1 MVRFVFQRT
10 SSRQKA
16 SAEAALTNASDNQS
30 IDDLVVALNDAKAQ
44 GVDTNRIA
52 AAQADLQ
59 GLLDK
64 RLHEAQAMQ
73 LDKDSVRLRRA
84 IEQAANGKVNDSA
97 LTRLEAALNEGRESG
112 LPSELLAE
120 GINALSDG
128 RAKVLENALRAAIA
142 RQSDT
147 ALYTAI
153 KDAKKAAERR
163 DGTHVRVGRELMVEA
178 EEALRVTRRAAQKT
192 AMLERT
198 MEMAGPA
205 ALERAL
211 AAARHDPHM
220 PEETVARA
228 EAVLQERRR
237 EQRYHR
243 LLEALQEA
251 QQKALEERRA
261 RWRFKR
267 VRLPDW
273 PCPRCTFVN
282 NGPMPFCEMCEA
294 DRPAAHVAAAM
305 AAAGETS
312 DDAQAEELRQLGAL
326 AVEVRRRLDDPRAW
340 PPAWLHFLRV
350 AYAQF
355 PAPGLRPEQLNKA
368 RARLQQAA
376 KSRIARTVP
385 RALMEFIRLY
395 HPDKNRVEDHGPLWA
410 KVAEALTKIATHL
423 LGEYK
428 AKIQAQAAEV

>member
-1 MVRFVFQRT
+1 MTMVRFVFQRT

-147 ALYTAI
+147 A
-153 KDAKKAAERR
+153 
-163 DGTHVRVGRELMVEA
+163 
-178 EEALRVTRRAAQKT
+178 
-192 AMLERT
+192 
-198 MEMAGPA
+198 
-205 ALERAL
+205 
-211 AAARHDPHM
+211 
-220 PEETVARA
+220 
-228 EAVLQERRR
+228 
-237 EQRYHR
+237 
-243 LLEALQEA
+243 
-251 QQKALEERRA
+251 
-261 RWRFKR
+261 
-267 VRLPDW
+267 
-273 PCPRCTFVN
+273 
-282 NGPMPFCEMCEA
+282 
-294 DRPAAHVAAAM
+294 
-305 AAAGETS
+305 
-312 DDAQAEELRQLGAL
+312 
-326 AVEVRRRLDDPRAW
+326 
-340 PPAWLHFLRV
+340 
-350 AYAQF
+350 
-355 PAPGLRPEQLNKA
+355 
-368 RARLQQAA
+368 
-376 KSRIARTVP
+376 
-385 RALMEFIRLY
+385 
-395 HPDKNRVEDHGPLWA
+395 
-410 KVAEALTKIATHL
+410 
-423 LGEYK
+423 
-428 AKIQAQAAEV
+428 

>member
-1 MVRFVFQRT
+1 
-10 SSRQKA
+10 
-16 SAEAALTNASDNQS
+16 
-30 IDDLVVALNDAKAQ
+30 
-44 GVDTNRIA
+44 
-52 AAQADLQ
+52 
-59 GLLDK
+59 
-64 RLHEAQAMQ
+64 
-73 LDKDSVRLRRA
+73 
-84 IEQAANGKVNDSA
+84 
-97 LTRLEAALNEGRESG
+97 
-112 LPSELLAE
+112 
-120 GINALSDG
+120 
-128 RAKVLENALRAAIA
+128 
-142 RQSDT
+142 
-147 ALYTAI
+147 
-153 KDAKKAAERR
+153 
-163 DGTHVRVGRELMVEA
+163 
-178 EEALRVTRRAAQKT
+178 
-192 AMLERT
+192 
-198 MEMAGPA
+198 
-205 ALERAL
+205 
-211 AAARHDPHM
+211 DPHM